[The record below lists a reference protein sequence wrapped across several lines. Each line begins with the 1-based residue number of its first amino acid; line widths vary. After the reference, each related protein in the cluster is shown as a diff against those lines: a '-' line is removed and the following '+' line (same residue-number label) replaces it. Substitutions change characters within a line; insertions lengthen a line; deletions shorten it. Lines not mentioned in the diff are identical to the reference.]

1 MAASKKMSTLWHISK
16 PNGLPNK
23 ISYFFLISL
32 FLVPL
37 ADTLLA
43 EPSPE
48 IFNWGL
54 HVCAEG

>member
-1 MAASKKMSTLWHISK
+1 MAHLQAEWPSQQNIL
-16 PNGLPNK
+16 
-23 ISYFFLISL
+23 FFLISL